1 MWACPSEVAD
11 FDGVPIP
18 GFLLTLSRCVFFVGF
33 WFGLVWFER
42 CKRHGGAFV
51 PS

>member
-18 GFLLTLSRCVFFVGF
+18 GFFYLLCLGVFFLLG
-33 WFGLVWFER
+33 FGLDWFER